1 VKSTLYIA
9 LVALLTSGSALAE
22 SPNVDVDTSQS
33 RAQQT
38 PVGEL
43 VNIPIEGVRI
53 NDFIYMARG
62 LANIYL
68 VTTPGGNV
76 LIDTGFAH
84 QAEKQAEVLRAY
96 DDGEVTHIVLP
107 QAQHD
112 DVGGLA
118 FWKDP
123 DTKVVMLR
131 STAEYMPWRE
141 EIGPFLSN
149 RFALLYDW
157 ANQLM
162 AQGRPQFPYQAFEP
176 DILVDDH
183 DEYAFEVGGTRFEVL
198 WLPGAEGRNSAG
210 VWLPEHKILFA
221 GGGFVGP
228 NFPMWP
234 NVGTVRADRG
244 RSLDRYLASL
254 ERAIALEPVLL
265 LPGQDHI
272 ATGEEVTAGL
282 EKLHEAVSYVRNEVV
297 AGLNQGKDVYEL
309 MQTIEL
315 PPHLADLDQS
325 HGRVPWSIRSMVYE
339 YGAWFQFRLTS
350 ELYPYRPAE
359 VYPLLVEAAG
369 GPGRIVKLAK
379 RALELGELERALLLV
394 EVAREAAPADRAVV
408 ATEIDILQALLE
420 RARNT
425 TNTFSE
431 VAWLQSEITRAKR
444 RLAADATGK
453 AGKP

>member
-1 VKSTLYIA
+1 MKRFLA
-9 LVALLTSGSALAE
+9 PLVIVLHLATTAGAE
-22 SPNVDVDTSQS
+22 EGKMDVDTSNI

-43 VNIPIEGVRI
+43 VRIPIEAVQI
-53 NDFIYMARG
+53 NDFIYMAKG

-76 LIDTGFAH
+76 VIDTGFAH
-84 QAEKQAEVLRAY
+84 QAKQQAELLQKYSDA
-96 DDGEVTHIVLP
+96 EVTHIILP

-118 FWKDP
+118 YWKGP
-123 DTKVVMLR
+123 NTKVVMLR
-131 STAEYMPWRE
+131 SAAEYMPWRE
-141 EIGPFLSN
+141 EIAPFLAQ

-157 ANQLM
+157 ATQLM
-162 AQGRPQFPYQAFEP
+162 NQDRPQFPYKAFEP
-176 DILVDDH
+176 DILVDDY
-183 DEYAFEVGGTRFEVL
+183 DEYAFEVGGTKFEVL

-210 VWLPEHKILFA
+210 VWLPQHKILFT

-254 ERAIALEPVLL
+254 ERAIALEPELL

-272 ATGEEVTAGL
+272 AKGEDVMAGL
-282 EKLHEAVSYVRNEVV
+282 KKLHEAVSYVRNEVV
-297 AGLNQGKDVYEL
+297 AGLNAGKDVYEL
-309 MQTIEL
+309 MQTIDL
-315 PPHLADLDQS
+315 PAHLQDLDQS

-339 YGAWFQFRLTS
+339 YGAWFQFRMTS
-350 ELYPYRPAE
+350 ELYPYRPSE
-359 VYPLLVEAAG
+359 IYPELVEAAG
-369 GPGRIVKLAK
+369 GPGKIVRLAQ
-379 RALELGELERALLLV
+379 RALERGDLERAQLLI
-394 EVAREAAPADRAVV
+394 EVARASAPTKRKVIT
-408 ATEIDILQALLE
+408 TEIEILEALKE

-431 VAWLQSEITRAKR
+431 IAWLQSEISRAKR
-444 RLAADATGK
+444 RLEANDAR
-453 AGKP
+453 